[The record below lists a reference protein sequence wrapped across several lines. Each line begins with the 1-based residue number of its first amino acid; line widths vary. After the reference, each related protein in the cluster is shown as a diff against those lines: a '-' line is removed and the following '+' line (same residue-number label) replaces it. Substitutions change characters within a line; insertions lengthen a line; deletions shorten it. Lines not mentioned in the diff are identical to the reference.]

1 MERYSIVHKRDE
13 VSKKVDQQVRRMKK
27 AERERPTLMSQTVF
41 IGVLGLLFVLPVI
54 AGAYLGHWLDQH
66 VTDYSTRWTVSLI
79 LIGLFIGSMNVYFY
93 IRED

>member
-1 MERYSIVHKRDE
+1 MHDQDE

-27 AERERPTLMSQTVF
+27 AVHERPTLMSQTVF

-54 AGAYLGHWLDQH
+54 AGAYIGHWVDQQI
-66 VTDYSTRWTVSLI
+66 TGYSSRWTVSLI
-79 LIGLFIGSMNVYFY
+79 LVGLFIGIMNVYLY